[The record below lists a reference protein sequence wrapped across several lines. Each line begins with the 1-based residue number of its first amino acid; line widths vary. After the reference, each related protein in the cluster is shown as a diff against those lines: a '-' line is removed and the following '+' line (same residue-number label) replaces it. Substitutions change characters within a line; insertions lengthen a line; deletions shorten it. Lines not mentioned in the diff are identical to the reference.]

1 MPWAANRA
9 VSFHQKE
16 LVMGVCV
23 LDPLRFMIAASKVT
37 LEKGMATT
45 PVFLPGEFRGQR
57 GLVGSTGLQGI
68 HQDYAPK
75 RSTGSPS
82 LSRFPCLPF
91 PPHSHLPFCALK
103 ACDDP
108 KNHRC
113 AVLITHCHFGT
124 HASSAMSL
132 VALTQHLL
140 RGLDQSRTQGQ
151 AHPQAELRVRP
162 YTARGLSIRVLPT

>member
-1 MPWAANRA
+1 MRPEQEWILCMWARREMPWAANRA

-68 HQDYAPK
+68 RQDYAPK

-91 PPHSHLPFCALK
+91 PSHSHLPFCALK
-103 ACDDP
+103 EP
-108 KNHRC
+108 VTIRR
-113 AVLITHCHFGT
+113 ITGAQF
-124 HASSAMSL
+124 S
-132 VALTQHLL
+132 
-140 RGLDQSRTQGQ
+140 SRTAIL
-151 AHPQAELRVRP
+151 AHMPPPLWVW
-162 YTARGLSIRVLPT
+162 LPWHSTSYGV